1 MGITACWRLQTDGGS
16 TTKRLLLLAPALILL
31 LAAFVS
37 APLVAARQY
46 DGKASA
52 TVSCTDNTATMTRTV
67 LVTITWK
74 NVNESYAGGVAE
86 ADVQAYEN
94 SPAIQL
100 AWGSTKLSPPEA
112 TGAVSFALSFNDT
125 TPFGNVQWQLYD
137 PAHIAPLK
145 AGLTDASTVP
155 GCPYP

>member
-1 MGITACWRLQTDGGS
+1 M
-16 TTKRLLLLAPALILL
+16 KRLLLLAPALAVL
-31 LAAFVS
+31 LAFAALAP
-37 APLVAARQY
+37 APLAAARQY
-46 DGKASA
+46 DGRASA

-94 SPAIQL
+94 TPAIQL

-112 TGAVSFALSFNDT
+112 TGTVTFTLSFNDT